1 MAKARE
7 RERRKALQYQPAA
20 RGQGAAENR
29 WSRQHCPRRASSLG
43 GLPGDWQVSS
53 PIFWTPDKD
62 RLIYEHYPD
71 GGASAV
77 MPHLDG
83 VSHGRIKNRAG
94 VLGVKMTEE
103 ARRAALGTSVRR
115 GPPSDTLSKLLAAR
129 W

>member
-1 MAKARE
+1 M
-7 RERRKALQYQPAA
+7 
-20 RGQGAAENR
+20 
-29 WSRQHCPRRASSLG
+29 
-43 GLPGDWQVSS
+43 SS

-62 RLIYEHYPD
+62 RFIYEHYPD

-94 VLGVKMTEE
+94 VLGVKMSET

-115 GPPSDTLSKLLAAR
+115 VEPPSDTMSKLLAAR

>member
-1 MAKARE
+1 M
-7 RERRKALQYQPAA
+7 
-20 RGQGAAENR
+20 
-29 WSRQHCPRRASSLG
+29 
-43 GLPGDWQVSS
+43 SS

-62 RLIYEHYPD
+62 KFIYEHYPD

-94 VLGVKMTEE
+94 VLGVKMTDK
-103 ARRAALGTSVRR
+103 AKRAALGTSVRR
-115 GPPSDTLSKLLAAR
+115 VEPPSDTLSKLLAAR